1 MFETLKRLF
10 STAEPA
16 TDRGLSPELCTAALM
31 VEAALSDGVY
41 ADVEEAEIV
50 SVLRTGFDLDE
61 ERAAEIL
68 QEAEDLAEAAVDHHR
83 FTRVVKELPREQ
95 RLTILTDLWRVVLAD
110 GERDA
115 HEDALIRRLAP
126 LLGLSDRDRAEA
138 RHAASGR

>member
-10 STAEPA
+10 TSTEPA
-16 TDRGLSPELCTAALM
+16 AERALTPEVCTAALM

-41 ADVEEAEIV
+41 ADVEEAEIIY
-50 SVLRTGFDLDE
+50 VLRTGFDLDE
-61 ERAAEIL
+61 ARAAAVL
-68 QEAEDLAEAAVDHHR
+68 KEAEDQAESAVDHHR
-83 FTRVVKELPREQ
+83 FTRVVKQLPRDQ

-138 RHAASGR
+138 RQAASSR

>member
-10 STAEPA
+10 TGAETAEE
-16 TDRGLSPELCTAALM
+16 RSLSPELSTAVLL
-31 VEAALSDGVY
+31 VEAALSDGIY
-41 ADVEEAEIV
+41 AEVEEAEIIT
-50 SVLRTGFDLDE
+50 VLCAGFDLDAA
-61 ERAAEIL
+61 RAAEL
-68 QEAEDLAEAAVDHHR
+68 LDEAETLAEAAGDHHR
-83 FTRVVKELPREQ
+83 FTHVVKRLPREQ
-95 RLTILTDLWRVVLAD
+95 RLSILEDLWRVVLAD

>member
-10 STAEPA
+10 AGSQNQDAE
-16 TDRGLSPELCTAALM
+16 TLSPELSTAVLL
-31 VEAALSDGVY
+31 VEAALSDGIY
-41 ADVEEAEIV
+41 ADVEEAEII
-50 SVLRTGFDLDE
+50 SVLCAGFDLDE
-61 ERAAEIL
+61 ARAAEL
-68 QEAEDLAEAAVDHHR
+68 LEQAEDLAEAAVDHHR
-83 FTRVVKELPREQ
+83 FTHVVKQLPREQ
-95 RLTILTDLWRVVLAD
+95 RLTILADLWRVVLAD

>member
-10 STAEPA
+10 TGAETAEE
-16 TDRGLSPELCTAALM
+16 RSLSPELSTAVLL
-31 VEAALSDGVY
+31 VEAALSDGIY
-41 ADVEEAEIV
+41 AEVEEAEIIT
-50 SVLRTGFDLDE
+50 VLCAGFDLDAA
-61 ERAAEIL
+61 RAAEL
-68 QEAEDLAEAAVDHHR
+68 LDEAETLAEAAVDHHR
-83 FTRVVKELPREQ
+83 FTHVVKQLPREQ
-95 RLTILTDLWRVVLAD
+95 RLSILEDLWRVVLAD

>member
-10 STAEPA
+10 TSAEPTAERA
-16 TDRGLSPELCTAALM
+16 LTPEVCTAALM
-31 VEAALSDGVY
+31 VEAALSDGIY
-41 ADVEEAEIV
+41 ADVEEAEII

-61 ERAAEIL
+61 ARAAEVL
-68 QEAEDLAEAAVDHHR
+68 QEAEDQAEAAVDHHR
-83 FTRVVKELPREQ
+83 FTRVVKQLPRDQ

-138 RHAASGR
+138 RQAASGR